1 MWWTSMDR
9 RCKSK
14 LALFFFLCLCRV
26 VSSIIAQTGVY
37 YQSLKLPSVL
47 ALFVFLYFSSTL
59 LDNRPVNDRNKKKDG
74 HKSRIALHSNW
85 ISRPFDLGRNKE
97 QNPIS
102 YHPPSSCIN
111 SFFNMPDNSLI
122 VYFSFFPLRRNWG
135 EVKEIECHE
144 NRALGLL
151 VSNPF
156 GADVMCAIV
165 LFCFDF
171 RLWLSSQIE
180 KDGRP
185 HRRARINK

>member
-1 MWWTSMDR
+1 MNFD
-9 RCKSK
+9 CKSK

-47 ALFVFLYFSSTL
+47 ALFFLFYIFLQPYWTTGQWTIEIK
-59 LDNRPVNDRNKKKDG
+59 KKKDG